1 MNRELETQNAI
12 VKILKEL
19 LVDDY
24 PQIIEVQST
33 SDTYEFPTDDGLG
46 REKHYRYTVYLGIKY
61 GDMLVMSYE
70 NIVDMK
76 KEAKRYS
83 KYVMGNNE
91 KIETVVVYDPT
102 NSEIHD
108 SFKDSDWFRDT

>member
-61 GDMLVMSYE
+61 GDMLAMSFDDI
-70 NIVDMK
+70 NDMK
-76 KEAKRYS
+76 NEAKRYS
-83 KYVMGNNE
+83 RYVMGKNE
-91 KIETVVVYDPT
+91 KVEKVVVYDPA

-108 SFKDSDWFRDT
+108 WV

>member
-24 PQIIEVQST
+24 PQIIEVQVT
-33 SDTYEFPTDDGLG
+33 SDVYEFATT
-46 REKHYRYTVYLGIKY
+46 KHYRYTIYLGIKY

-70 NIVDMK
+70 NIADMK

-91 KIETVVVYDPT
+91 KVENVVIYDPT
-102 NSEIHD
+102 NSETHD
-108 SFKDSDWFRDT
+108 WV

>member
-12 VKILKEL
+12 VKILEEL

-24 PQIIEVQST
+24 PQIIEVQVT
-33 SDTYEFPTDDGLG
+33 SDVHEFATT
-46 REKHYRYTVYLGIKY
+46 KHYRYTIYLGIKY
-61 GDMLVMSYE
+61 SDMLVMSYE
-70 NIVDMK
+70 NIADMK

-91 KIETVVVYDPT
+91 KVENVVIYDPT
-102 NSEIHD
+102 NSETHD
-108 SFKDSDWFRDT
+108 WV